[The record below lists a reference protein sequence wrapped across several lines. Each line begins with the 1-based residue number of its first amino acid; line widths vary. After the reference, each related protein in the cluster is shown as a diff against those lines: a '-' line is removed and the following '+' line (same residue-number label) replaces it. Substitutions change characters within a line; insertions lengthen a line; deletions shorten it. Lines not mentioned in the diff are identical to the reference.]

1 MALKHFLDI
10 LIPPLCEGCD
20 ALLDVSERRLCKAC
34 LVDLEPIATGKKD
47 QVSAIWYYGGAAK
60 KLITRYKEAKK
71 ELDAPLFASFIL
83 LQIDKLGWPIPEMVV
98 TIPQD
103 PFKKLWVGFDPIG
116 EIGRQVA
123 KSYNI
128 PIFTGFKRQGGRSSQ
143 ASLHKEARTTL
154 TADTFFLTEEGLEG
168 KRLLLLD
175 DVMTTGSTLKAAA
188 TTLWQAS
195 PLSIY
200 SLALAKVELEE

>member
-1 MALKHFLDI
+1 MALKSFLDI

-20 ALLDVSERRLCKAC
+20 AILGPSEKRLCKTC

-47 QVSAIWYYGGAAK
+47 EVAAIWYYGGAAK
-60 KLITRYKEAKK
+60 SLITRYKETKK

-188 TTLWQAS
+188 STLWQAS